1 MVGPSV
7 VVMEQQPEHEGA
19 SEVMAPGPPPIWPGA
34 SVPGV
39 ALGEVFGDLASW
51 KSARG
56 RETAASPA
64 SWMPSANTAA
74 VVDGAVAGVEGAE
87 AGVEGAEARVSAAE
101 ARVSAADAG
110 VEEADAAV
118 EKAEA
123 RVGAAG
129 IEASAAG
136 CLLDWLEVAAHATE
150 KAVGEPAWRHTED
163 GLGAAMRLIGQL
175 RSCLDRVEVAV
186 VAEVES
192 QGTPDGRGLS
202 PVDWLVDAS
211 GAAAPKPDVQHVARV
226 LNVARAMGSSEPAS
240 DVFSEAVRSGAM
252 PLVKA
257 DLVARFVQDVRRVA
271 DPEALAA
278 DVETLVEAASDNHR
292 GRGLTAKELRGAI
305 QFATQLIKPAK
316 DLEREEHRR
325 RLARSLHK
333 SQGAAGMSRY
343 QLTLDAEG
351 AAVLDAAVQA
361 LSAPVKGLDGEPDPR
376 SAAARRADALL
387 EVVRRGVSSPGEQP
401 KTEKAHVVVTIPL
414 AHLIEQCRGAGLT
427 MNGDLL
433 SPAVVRRMACDAR
446 VIPMVLGS
454 KGDVLDIGLGDRFFT
469 PAQRTAVWH
478 RDRHCTFPGCTIP
491 AEWCDIHHVQW
502 WSRGGPTDFA
512 NAALLCGRHH
522 TLVHLRDLTATVTD
536 TGVTWH
542 V

>member
-1 MVGPSV
+1 
-7 VVMEQQPEHEGA
+7 MEQQPEHEGA
-19 SEVMAPGPPPIWPGA
+19 SEVIAPGPPPIWPGA

-64 SWMPSANTAA
+64 SWMPSANAAA
-74 VVDGAVAGVEGAE
+74 VVDRAVAGVEDAVAGVEDAVAGVEGAL
-87 AGVEGAEARVSAAE
+87 AGVEG
-101 ARVSAADAG
+101 
-110 VEEADAAV
+110 
-118 EKAEA
+118 AEA

-136 CLLDWLEVAAHATE
+136 SLLDWLEVAAHATE

-226 LNVARAMGSSEPAS
+226 LNVARAMASSEPAS

-257 DLVARFVQDVRRVA
+257 DLVARFVQDVRGVA

-292 GRGLTAKELRGAI
+292 GRGLTAKELRRAI

-333 SQGAAGMSRY
+333 SQGPAGMSRY

-361 LSAPVKGLDGEPDPR
+361 LSAPVKGLDGEPDPGQPPPDAR
-376 SAAARRADALL
+376 MRCLRSSAAGCPHRASSRRP
-387 EVVRRGVSSPGEQP
+387 RRPTSSSPSP
-401 KTEKAHVVVTIPL
+401 SRTSSSSVAV
-414 AHLIEQCRGAGLT
+414 RG
-427 MNGDLL
+427 
-433 SPAVVRRMACDAR
+433 
-446 VIPMVLGS
+446 
-454 KGDVLDIGLGDRFFT
+454 
-469 PAQRTAVWH
+469 
-478 RDRHCTFPGCTIP
+478 
-491 AEWCDIHHVQW
+491 
-502 WSRGGPTDFA
+502 
-512 NAALLCGRHH
+512 
-522 TLVHLRDLTATVTD
+522 
-536 TGVTWH
+536 
-542 V
+542 

>member
-1 MVGPSV
+1 
-7 VVMEQQPEHEGA
+7 MEQQPEHEGA
-19 SEVMAPGPPPIWPGA
+19 SEVIAPGPPPIWPGA
-34 SVPGV
+34 SVLGV
-39 ALGEVFGDLASW
+39 ALGDVFGDLASW

-64 SWMPSANTAA
+64 SWMPSANAAA
-74 VVDGAVAGVEGAE
+74 VVDEAVAGVEGAV
-87 AGVEGAEARVSAAE
+87 AGVEEAVARVG
-101 ARVSAADAG
+101 AADAG
-110 VEEADAAV
+110 VDEADAAV

-136 CLLDWLEVAAHATE
+136 SLLDWLEVAAHATE

-226 LNVARAMGSSEPAS
+226 LNVARAMGSCEPAS

-257 DLVARFVQDVRRVA
+257 DLVARFVQDVRGVA

-292 GRGLTAKELRGAI
+292 GRGLTAKELRRAI

-316 DLEREEHRR
+316 GPRAGGAPSPTGALAPQEPGPGRDEPLPADPGRRGRR
-325 RLARSLHK
+325 RPGCGRS
-333 SQGAAGMSRY
+333 G
-343 QLTLDAEG
+343 
-351 AAVLDAAVQA
+351 
-361 LSAPVKGLDGEPDPR
+361 PV
-376 SAAARRADALL
+376 
-387 EVVRRGVSSPGEQP
+387 
-401 KTEKAHVVVTIPL
+401 
-414 AHLIEQCRGAGLT
+414 GAGEGT
-427 MNGDLL
+427 
-433 SPAVVRRMACDAR
+433 
-446 VIPMVLGS
+446 
-454 KGDVLDIGLGDRFFT
+454 
-469 PAQRTAVWH
+469 
-478 RDRHCTFPGCTIP
+478 
-491 AEWCDIHHVQW
+491 
-502 WSRGGPTDFA
+502 
-512 NAALLCGRHH
+512 GR
-522 TLVHLRDLTATVTD
+522 
-536 TGVTWH
+536 
-542 V
+542 